1 MRNKIKSEEI
11 PIEEVEGEI
20 FDTALD
26 KALRRLRDSNPRY
39 SFPYTHFPGVLLQ
52 PLGQVS
58 KKIANLQHHSKTFS
72 ICILR
77 EPLMSICAFSMCC
90 LCIHSLTCKALS

>member
-58 KKIANLQHHSKTFS
+58 KK
-72 ICILR
+72 
-77 EPLMSICAFSMCC
+77 
-90 LCIHSLTCKALS
+90 